1 MRRFLPLLLCLS
13 LSIVTAARAS
23 KPAHVFAPEPDEAL
37 VNGGSTGEEEASDN
51 DDSLEVGPGD
61 EGEDMNNDDGDDA
74 AGDEDAGDDDPGTDD
89 GDDDGGSDE
98 GE

>member
-1 MRRFLPLLLCLS
+1 M
-13 LSIVTAARAS
+13 ARAA

-37 VNGGSTGEEEASDN
+37 VNGGSNGEEEASDN
-51 DDSLEVGPGD
+51 DDSMEVGPGD

-74 AGDEDAGDDDPGTDD
+74 AGDDD
-89 GDDDGGSDE
+89 GGTEDGGDDGGSDE

>member
-13 LSIVTAARAS
+13 LSIVTVARAA

-37 VNGGSTGEEEASDN
+37 VNGGSTGEKEASDN
-51 DDSLEVGPGD
+51 DDSMEVGPGD
-61 EGEDMNNDDGDDA
+61 LGEDMNNDDGDDA
-74 AGDEDAGDDDPGTDD
+74 AGDEDAGTDD
-89 GDDDGGSDE
+89 GSDDSGSDE